1 MGEKWREAEGGGA
14 WGSRSGVHRLMRC
27 LQVRRSFGRN
37 SAPGVPVICGQG
49 LLYLVERGD
58 SGLSLLPLKSSRVS
72 RPFSQIR
79 GARSDSKGASLW
91 TALIWEAMHG
101 NDAPPQESLE
111 LHRLPW
117 DDEDYS
123 VSTLFQLKDGK
134 AFEACGLHK
143 NAGENASG
151 RKRGQQG
158 LQRQP
163 PTGRFRPRE
172 TRRCLPRSR
181 QERRLPPGGSL
192 SGSRHSSENQ
202 NLDLHPP
209 TPEFL
214 NLKPLRSAHV
224 YLPIMQP
231 PATLLSF
238 LLLPAPVK
246 FQQTDMN

>member
-1 MGEKWREAEGGGA
+1 
-14 WGSRSGVHRLMRC
+14 
-27 LQVRRSFGRN
+27 
-37 SAPGVPVICGQG
+37 
-49 LLYLVERGD
+49 
-58 SGLSLLPLKSSRVS
+58 
-72 RPFSQIR
+72 
-79 GARSDSKGASLW
+79 
-91 TALIWEAMHG
+91 MHG

-117 DDEDYS
+117 DGEDYS
-123 VSTLFQLKDGK
+123 VSTLLKDVK

-151 RKRGQQG
+151 KERGRQG

-209 TPEFL
+209 SPEFL
-214 NLKPLRSAHV
+214 NLRPLRSAHV

-231 PATLLSF
+231 KPTLLSTQ
-238 LLLPAPVK
+238 LHPPH
-246 FQQTDMN
+246 